1 MQRTFIGWALI
12 AFSWSALFIGAIL
25 GGIWCAGS
33 WEKYSVVLLTGAV
46 VAVVFRFLAN
56 IGDFI
61 FNIKIYNVSIV
72 KSLSIVVSSL
82 NQMNKQDKIFQESVG
97 AGLKSLNDVSLSVNN
112 SLSQTAEQDKIFQ
125 KSVGANLKSL
135 NDVSLSVDNSLSQTV
150 EQDKIFQESVGAGLK
165 SLNDVSLSVDNSL
178 SQTVEQDKIFQ
189 ESVGAGLKSL
199 NDVSLS
205 TNNFLDQTVKQ
216 DKAFQESVE
225 ADLKSFKEAFVE
237 INNLLHVFAN
247 KNEELKQL
255 LGLFHE
261 DVRTINGNSFE
272 IIRLFQ
278 ELSIKHETVN
288 SELRS
293 LNDNFLEAKE
303 ITTSDLGLLKERFLE
318 VVDLLGKIINNTQ
331 IVDQTL
337 QQINCDSQDVNQN
350 LHKLTAFLEEI
361 EKHLDLKK

>member
-125 KSVGANLKSL
+125 KSVGAN
-135 NDVSLSVDNSLSQTV
+135 
-150 EQDKIFQESVGAGLK
+150 LK